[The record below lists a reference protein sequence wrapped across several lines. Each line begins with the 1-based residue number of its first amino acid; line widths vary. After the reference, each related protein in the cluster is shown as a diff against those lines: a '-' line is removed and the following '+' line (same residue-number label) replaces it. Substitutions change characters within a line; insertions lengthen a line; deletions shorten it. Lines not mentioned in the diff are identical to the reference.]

1 MATAGCAVPGIAFP
15 EPSASMEAAAP
26 SGAAQARPPSNLPMR
41 RLAPGERPPQFVLF
55 SFDGVGASPNWDL
68 FLRTAARSNARFTA
82 LMTGLYFLTDEA
94 RRHYRGPG
102 HRPGEAAIGFGGSKA
117 EVVQQVDY
125 LNRTWFGGH
134 ELGTHYVGHFCRGDR
149 YPGERW
155 STRDWNHELDQFFAL
170 MQNWRRNTGIFHGP
184 DLAFPR
190 TVVKGG
196 RTQCLEGAP
205 DKLLPAMVEHGMTWD
220 SSQPAAVRGLAWPKK
235 IRGIWEFAIP
245 YVYSPPLKR
254 AQTALDFNFWV
265 SVNGAKNVP
274 GDSPRLRR
282 IVRETYRYMYDRA
295 HAGNRA
301 PLVIANHFNEWN
313 GNAFNPATADFM
325 ADVCGRTGTL
335 CVTHT
340 DLVAWLELQDPAV
353 LAALARAPLSA
364 VDGRR

>member
-1 MATAGCAVPGIAFP
+1 
-15 EPSASMEAAAP
+15 
-26 SGAAQARPPSNLPMR
+26 MR

-55 SFDGVGASPNWDL
+55 SFDGVGVSPNWDL
-68 FLRTAARSNARFTA
+68 FLRTAERSNARFTA
-82 LMTGLYFLTDEA
+82 LMTGLYFLTDDA
-94 RRHYRGPG
+94 RRQYRGPG
-102 HRPGEAAIGFGGSKA
+102 HRPGEAAIGFGGTKA
-117 EVVQQVDY
+117 EVVQQIHY

-170 MQNWRRNTGIFHGP
+170 MQNWRRNTGILHGP

-205 DKLLPAMVEHGMTWD
+205 GTLFPALMAHGMTWD
-220 SSQPAAVRGLAWPKK
+220 SSQPAEVKGLAWPKK
-235 IRGIWEFAIP
+235 VRGIWEFAIP
-245 YVYSPPLKR
+245 YAYSPPLKR

-265 SVNGAKNVP
+265 SVNGAKNIP
-274 GDSPRLRR
+274 GDAIRLRR
-282 IVRETYRYMYDRA
+282 IVKETYHYMYDRA
-295 HAGNRA
+295 YAGNRA

-325 ADVCGRTGTL
+325 ADVCGRAETL
-335 CVTHT
+335 CITHA

-353 LAALARAPLSA
+353 LGALSRAPLSA